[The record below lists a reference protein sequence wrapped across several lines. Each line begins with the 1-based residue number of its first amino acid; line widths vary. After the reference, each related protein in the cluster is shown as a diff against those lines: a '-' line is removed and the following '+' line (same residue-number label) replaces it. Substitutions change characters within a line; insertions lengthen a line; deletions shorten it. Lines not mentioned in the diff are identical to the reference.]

1 MVKMSLPAVSRSV
14 SSVLRCLATTA
25 RATAGLGRTCSS
37 RLVLGRPLQE
47 CCYSSSPVNSK
58 IKVLPSS
65 PLFARDLSAETAGE
79 VTEPPLPP
87 YVPRKGEE
95 VEVKR
100 ARLLYQSR
108 YVVESVESALVSC
121 RSLVSNAWPAPW
133 TAAALLKPFV
143 ASSPLPPNTRPLSA
157 TASCGYLLR
166 PLFGDLKF
174 LIRGF
179 PIL

>member
-1 MVKMSLPAVSRSV
+1 MPKTLLANFKNRESSEVDMMFAPSAFLSKVGVVKMSLAAVSV
-14 SSVLRCLATTA
+14 SVLRCFSLATTA
-25 RATAGLGRTCSS
+25 RATAGLGGTCSS
-37 RLVLGRPLQE
+37 RLLLGRPLQE
-47 CCYSSSPVNSK
+47 CCYFSSPVNSK

-108 YVVESVESALVSC
+108 YVVESVESPLV
-121 RSLVSNAWPAPW
+121 LQ
-133 TAAALLKPFV
+133 
-143 ASSPLPPNTRPLSA
+143 
-157 TASCGYLLR
+157 
-166 PLFGDLKF
+166 
-174 LIRGF
+174 RGGHF
-179 PIL
+179 NSMRCSV